1 MAVKRWNGTAWEV
14 YAGSDLAPVKVTDG
28 RVGKTTFI
36 GATTPTGMVDG
47 DIWIDQDT
55 TTNAVVP
62 TALLAKGDIFVAT
75 GNGAYTRLAAGNNGE
90 SLYADSTTSTGL
102 RWQGNSHAGKN
113 LVINGG
119 FDVWQRG
126 TSFAYSNSTYVYSA
140 DRFEHVR
147 NAYTLGATASRQAA
161 QLEGFRYCLRVQ
173 RDSGTSSTQPI
184 FIDHSMDTV
193 ESLRVIGKTVTLSFY
208 ARKGANYSASS
219 NILTGRIITGTGTD
233 QALKNYTNAA
243 IPISIDCV
251 LSDSWQRFS
260 VTGVVTAGVNEI
272 GLNFVSTPTGTA
284 GANDYYEITGIQ
296 LELGS
301 VATPFSR
308 AGGTLAGEL
317 AICQRYYQRFT
328 SSESNTTLYSPFG
341 SGFVSGSSTLLSYVP
356 FKGTMRVAPSFASSG
371 ASTLGTSTPAG
382 GTQGTGVSMD
392 HVNNT
397 GARIVLVVA
406 GGLTSG
412 WAGILNAYNSNSA
425 YLEFSAEL

>member
-1 MAVKRWNGTAWEV
+1 MANLGNTPRPGYV
-14 YAGSDLAPVKVTDG
+14 YDVETDTWVPIG
-28 RVGKTTFI
+28 VGAHTHSYISSTL
-36 GATTPTGMVDG
+36 VD
-47 DIWIDQDT
+47 
-55 TTNAVVP
+55 
-62 TALLAKGDIFVAT
+62 AKGDILTAT
-75 GNGAYTRLAAGNNGE
+75 ANDVPAKLSKGSDGTVLV
-90 SLYADSTTSTGL
+90 SDSTTSTGL
-102 RWQGNSHAGKN
+102 SWQPYTTQQSAGKN

-119 FDVWQRG
+119 MDVWQRG

-184 FIDHSMDTV
+184 FIDHSMETV

-243 IPISIDCV
+243 IPISVDCV

-284 GANDYYEITGIQ
+284 GASDYFEITGIQ
-296 LELGS
+296 LEIGS

-308 AGGTLAGEL
+308 AVGTIQGEIS
-317 AICQRYYQRFT
+317 ACQRYYQRFT
-328 SSESNTTLYSPFG
+328 TGESNTTLYSPFG
-341 SGFVSGSSTLLSYVP
+341 SGFVAGSSTLYSYVP
-356 FKGTMRVAPSFASSG
+356 FKGTMRVAPSFSSSA
-371 ASTLGTSTPAG
+371 ASTFGTSTPAG
-382 GTQGTGVSMD
+382 GTQATGISMD

-397 GARIVLVVA
+397 GARIVLLVS

-412 WAGILNAYNSNSA
+412 WAGIMNAYNTTSA